1 MRDLFPYLCPFAD
14 CKIKNKMWDVRSE
27 SETHLNE
34 QHPIPT
40 AQERETQRY
49 AFTCKICLRTFQ
61 IDDHSREEEFSNP
74 ACLFRITNIA
84 DNMERIASSVVDDYG
99 PYSSAPSRRRVPK
112 RRSKLSKTRRR
123 RGHRPGMGSGHD
135 SSSSG
140 RDEEAMSGWSSEG
153 SAGSR
158 G

>member
-1 MRDLFPYLCPFAD
+1 MRDLLPYLCPFAD
-14 CKIKNKMWDVRSE
+14 CNLKNKMWDVRTE
-27 SETHLNE
+27 WETHLNE
-34 QHPIPT
+34 QHPIPN
-40 AQERETQRY
+40 AQGGDTQRY

-74 ACLFRITNIA
+74 ACHFRNSHYA
-84 DNMERIASSVVDDYG
+84 DHMERIASSVVEDYG
-99 PYSSAPSRRRVPK
+99 PRSSALSRRRIPK
-112 RRSKLSKTRRR
+112 RRSKLSKLHQR
-123 RGHRPGMGSGHD
+123 RGHRPGLASGRD

-153 SAGSR
+153 SAASR